1 MNNHVKLI
9 IFYLILCLIF
19 FTGYFSSPV
28 YAENWQD
35 INKNGFVHLPPLDLD
50 APCSANGAFQS
61 YFDFYNLNIP
71 AAKHYFGSFRS
82 NGYII
87 AANIFIP
94 EKHKATLFLMHGYFD
109 HTGILKDTIH
119 FFVKKGYTVAVYDM
133 PGHGLSSGERVS
145 IGDLRIYSS
154 ILNDFVTL
162 CQSQIPSPAHIIAHS
177 TGCSAVIDFILTTED
192 VPFDKVILIAPLV
205 RSYGWYLSK
214 TGVFICNPFFKN
226 IPRKFGKNSSNS
238 HFLQFVKNDDPLQ
251 YKKVPLQWPRALFKW
266 NGSIQDYK
274 VSSKKILI
282 IQGKLDKTVAWKYNL
297 KILKQ
302 KFPNLEIKMIKNGRH
317 HLLNESP
324 VLQKRIFNLILAN
337 IRQRSD
343 N

>member
-1 MNNHVKLI
+1 MNNPVKLLF
-9 IFYLILCLIF
+9 FYLILFILL
-19 FTGYFSSPV
+19 FTGSFSSSV
-28 YAENWQD
+28 YAKNWQN
-35 INKNGFVHLPPLDLD
+35 INKNGFLHIPPLDLD
-50 APCSANGAFQS
+50 SPCSGNGGFQS

-82 NGYII
+82 NGYTI

-94 EKHKATLFLMHGYFD
+94 EKHKATIFLLHGYFD
-109 HTGILKDTIH
+109 HTGIFKDTIH
-119 FFVKKGYTVAVYDM
+119 FFVNKGYAVAVYDM
-133 PGHGLSSGERVS
+133 PGHGLSSGERAS
-145 IGDLRIYSS
+145 IIDFKIYSS

-162 CQSQIPSPAHIIAHS
+162 CRSQIPYPFHSIAHS
-177 TGCSAVIDFILTTED
+177 TGCSAVIDLILTAED

-214 TGVFICNPFFKN
+214 TGVFLCSSFLKTV
-226 IPRKFGKNSSNS
+226 PRKFCTVSSNS
-238 HFLQFVKNDDPLQ
+238 HFLQFVKNKDPLQ
-251 YKKVPLQWPRALFKW
+251 YKKVPLQWPKALFKW
-266 NGSIQDYK
+266 NELIQDYK

-302 KFPNLEIKMIKNGRH
+302 KFPNLKIKMIKQGRH
-317 HLLNESP
+317 HLLNEED
-324 VLQKRIFNLILAN
+324 VMKKRIFNIISDN
-337 IRQRSD
+337 IRQCSD